1 VTTAINASAAGDTVI
16 CTGGAQPKLALGK
29 SFPAPGITIRCDSG
43 SYFEG
48 IDTNGQSGYTFDG
61 ITSRVPV
68 EAENY
73 DITPFYLAGT
83 SERIK
88 LTGAF
93 KLSGGYDGIKVYG
106 GCKDCTIDDGGAASE
121 ISGYGGDGIHI
132 NQAVNLRIESVSI
145 GSPWQ
150 GGPTPEHNDGIH
162 AQAFTNLYI
171 GPGVR
176 IEALGPRSDADSAGI
191 FIQKSGGS
199 ASNFLLEGA
208 KIRWQ
213 IGRGMQLMWIDG
225 SCVVRNISI
234 TDSGVIGVSPPLTI
248 DAASGQAVDLY
259 GIARS
264 DVYFNSASARLATV
278 FH

>member
-1 VTTAINASAAGDTVI
+1 MTTAINASAAGDTVI
-16 CTGGAQPKLALGK
+16 CTGGAQPKLTLSK

-150 GGPTPEHNDGIH
+150 DGPTPEHNDGIH

-176 IEALGPRSDADSAGI
+176 IEARDRAPTPIRPASSSKKAAAAQATSCSRGRRSDGRSAAVC
-191 FIQKSGGS
+191 SSCGS
-199 ASNFLLEGA
+199 TVHASSA
-208 KIRWQ
+208 TSR
-213 IGRGMQLMWIDG
+213 
-225 SCVVRNISI
+225 
-234 TDSGVIGVSPPLTI
+234 SPT
-248 DAASGQAVDLY
+248 QA
-259 GIARS
+259 
-264 DVYFNSASARLATV
+264 
-278 FH
+278 